1 MAEKTDLKEFA
12 RGYVTPA
19 SWWKSF
25 GVVSKFLILAA
36 LGWAIWIAFIKP
48 WVNPV
53 KTQEQHTTIEVKPG
67 GTLNL
72 TQQQKQEAPKKRWI
86 VFVEPYLSQGSKQK
100 METGIRVGVRRE
112 W

>member
-25 GVVSKFLILAA
+25 GIVSKFLIIVAV
-36 LGWAIWIAFIKP
+36 GWAIYVAFVKP
-48 WVNPV
+48 WTNPV
-53 KTQEQHTTIEVKPG
+53 KNQEQHTTIEVKPG
-67 GTLNL
+67 GTINL
-72 TQQQKQEAPKKRWI
+72 TQQQKQEAQKRRLIPW
-86 VFVEPYLSQGSKQK
+86 VEVGVGQARNERLNTFVRA
-100 METGIRVGVRRE
+100 GIRIE